1 MKKAILSCLMLL
13 AGLTASA
20 QEQKGTT
27 EYVFE
32 PHWYVNIQ
40 PLGIQY
46 TLGEVDFGDLLSYN
60 IQAAAGYEFNKVIG
74 ARLAINAWQSKA
86 GLKFYPNIDVP
97 TDFRNNLKGD
107 YKWKWN
113 YIAPTVD
120 ITFNLSNL
128 ISGVNPKRVFTVGAF
143 AGLGANIAWGNSEAQ
158 AVNNTLKPALGYSYN
173 EYTPNA
179 IDPRQAGTATQ
190 KDIDGADPLA
200 YLWDGTKTRL
210 VLQAGLTGDIKIND
224 QFAVTLEVSANTL
237 NDKYNSKKAKNWD
250 WYFNALAGL
259 KINLGPT
266 YSTKFIPAPEPE
278 IRYVEKIVE
287 KIVEVPAAPAETAAE
302 PLRRDI
308 FFLINKSNIRTSEA
322 SKINDIVTY
331 LNENKDAKV
340 QVTGYADAGT
350 GNDKVN
356 DRIAAKR
363 ADSVVAALKKAG
375 ISADRITFDS
385 KGARVQPFADNDS
398 NRVSICIA
406 E

>member
-1 MKKAILSCLMLL
+1 MKMKKAILSCLMLV

-40 PLGIQY
+40 PVGVQY
-46 TLGEVDFGDLLSYN
+46 TLGEIDFGDLLSYN
-60 IQAAAGYEFNKVIG
+60 VQAAVGREFNKVVG

-86 GLKFYPNIDVP
+86 GSRIFG
-97 TDFRNNLKGD
+97 TD

-120 ITFNLSNL
+120 ITFNISNL
-128 ISGVNPKRVFTVGAF
+128 ISGVNPNRVFTFGAF
-143 AGLGANIAWGNSEAQ
+143 AGIGANIAWGNDQAQ
-158 AVNNTLKPALGYSYN
+158 DVNKELKALTSYTYDVYAPNGEN
-173 EYTPNA
+173 EGTPT
-179 IDPRQAGTATQ
+179 IVYVAGE
-190 KDIDGADPLA
+190 DGLA

-210 VLQAGLTGDIKIND
+210 LLQAGLTGDIKIND
-224 QFAVTLEVSANTL
+224 KFAVTLEVSANTL

-287 KIVEVPAAPAETAAE
+287 KVVEVPAPAPEPAAE

-308 FFLINKSNIRTSEA
+308 FFLINKADIRTSEA
-322 SKINDIVTY
+322 QKVNDIVAY

-350 GNDKVN
+350 GNDKIN
-356 DRIAAKR
+356 DRLSAKR
-363 ADSVVAALKKAG
+363 ADAVVKALKDAG
-375 ISADRITFDS
+375 IAADRISFDS

>member
-1 MKKAILSCLMLL
+1 MKMKKTILSCLMLL

-40 PLGIQY
+40 PLGVQY
-46 TLGEVDFGDLLSYN
+46 TLGEISMGDLMSYN
-60 IQAAAGYEFNKVIG
+60 VQAAVGREFNKVIG
-74 ARLAINAWQSKA
+74 GRFALNAWQSKA
-86 GLKFYPNIDVP
+86 GSKISGV
-97 TDFRNNLKGD
+97 D

-128 ISGVNPKRVFTVGAF
+128 ISGVNPNRVFTVGAF
-143 AGLGANIAWGNSEAQ
+143 AGLGMNIGWGNSEAADVDNILRQ
-158 AVNNTLKPALGYSYN
+158 TTTARWQDDDGQIKTDNSY
-173 EYTPNA
+173 E
-179 IDPRQAGTATQ
+179 AGL
-190 KDIDGADPLA
+190 D
-200 YLWDGTKTRL
+200 YLWDGTKARFL
-210 VLQAGLTGDIKIND
+210 LQAGLTGDIKIND
-224 QFAVTLEVSANTL
+224 KFAVTLEVSANTL
-237 NDKYNSKKAKNWD
+237 SDKYNSKKAKNWD

-287 KIVEVPAAPAETAAE
+287 KVVEVPAAPAETAAE

-322 SKINDIVTY
+322 SKVDDIVAY

-350 GNDKVN
+350 GNDRIN
-356 DRIAAKR
+356 DRLAAKR
-363 ADSVVAALKKAG
+363 ADAVVAALKKAG
-375 ISADRITFDS
+375 ISADRISFDS

>member
-1 MKKAILSCLMLL
+1 MLL

-86 GLKFYPNIDVP
+86 GLKFYPNTGDNSL
-97 TDFRNNLKGD
+97 DALKGD

-128 ISGVNPKRVFTVGAF
+128 ISGVNPKRVFSVGAF
-143 AGLGANIAWGNSEAQ
+143 AGIGANIAWGNSEA
-158 AVNNTLKPALGYSYN
+158 ADVNRTLKPALGYAYN
-173 EYTPNA
+173 VYAPNA
-179 IDPRQAGTATQ
+179 TDPTLPGTPTIVR
-190 KDIDGADPLA
+190 KESDADPLA
-200 YLWDGTKTRL
+200 YLWDGTKTRF
-210 VLQAGLTGDIKIND
+210 VIQAGLTGDIKIND

-237 NDKYNSKKAKNWD
+237 SDKYNSKKAKNWD

-259 KINLGPT
+259 KINFGPT

-287 KIVEVPAAPAETAAE
+287 KVVEVPAAPVAVE
-302 PLRRDI
+302 PIRRDI
-308 FFLINKSNIRTSEA
+308 FFLINKAVIRDTEA
-322 SKINDIVTY
+322 SKVNDIVAY

-350 GNDKVN
+350 GNDKIN
-356 DRIAAKR
+356 DRLAAQR
-363 ADSVVAALKKAG
+363 ADAVVKALKDAG
-375 ISADRITFDS
+375 IAADRITFDS

-398 NRVSICIA
+398 NRVSIVIA

>member
-1 MKKAILSCLMLL
+1 MKKTILSCLMLL

-40 PLGIQY
+40 PLGVQY

-60 IQAAAGYEFNKVIG
+60 VQAAVGREFNKVIG
-74 ARLAINAWQSKA
+74 GRFALNAWQSKA
-86 GLKFYPNIDVP
+86 GSKVS
-97 TDFRNNLKGD
+97 GVD

-128 ISGVNPKRVFTVGAF
+128 ISGVNPNRVFTVGAF
-143 AGLGANIAWGNSEAQ
+143 AGLGMNIGWGNDEAKNVD
-158 AVNNTLKPALGYSYN
+158 ATLRDLTTAKWMVGEIENKDASY
-173 EYTPNA
+173 
-179 IDPRQAGTATQ
+179 QAGL
-190 KDIDGADPLA
+190 D
-200 YLWDGTKTRL
+200 YLWDGTKARFL
-210 VLQAGLTGDIKIND
+210 LQAGLTGDIKIND
-224 QFAVTLEVSANTL
+224 KFAVTLEVSANTL
-237 NDKYNSKKAKNWD
+237 SDKYNSKKAKNWD

-259 KINLGPT
+259 KINFGPT

-322 SKINDIVTY
+322 SKVDDIVAY

-350 GNDKVN
+350 GNDRIN
-356 DRIAAKR
+356 DRLAAKR
-363 ADSVVAALKKAG
+363 ADAVVAALKKAG
-375 ISADRITFDS
+375 ISADRISFDS

>member
-86 GLKFYPNIDVP
+86 GLKFYPNTGDNSL
-97 TDFRNNLKGD
+97 DALKGD

-128 ISGVNPKRVFTVGAF
+128 ISGVNPKRVFSVGAF
-143 AGLGANIAWGNSEAQ
+143 AGIGANIAWGNSEA
-158 AVNNTLKPALGYSYN
+158 ADVNRTLKPALGYAYN
-173 EYTPNA
+173 VYTPNA
-179 IDPRQAGTATQ
+179 TDPTLPGTPTVVRMES
-190 KDIDGADPLA
+190 DADPLA
-200 YLWDGTKTRL
+200 YLWDGTKTRF
-210 VLQAGLTGDIKIND
+210 VIQAGLTGDIKIND
-224 QFAVTLEVSANTL
+224 KLAVTLEVSANTL

-259 KINLGPT
+259 KINFGPT

-287 KIVEVPAAPAETAAE
+287 KVVEVPAAPVAVE
-302 PLRRDI
+302 PIRRDI
-308 FFLINKSNIRTSEA
+308 FFLINKAVIRDTEA
-322 SKINDIVTY
+322 SKVNDIVAY

-350 GNDKVN
+350 GNDKIN
-356 DRIAAKR
+356 DRLAAQR
-363 ADSVVAALKKAG
+363 ADAVVKALKDAG
-375 ISADRITFDS
+375 IAADRITFDS

>member
-86 GLKFYPNIDVP
+86 GLKFYPNTGDNSL
-97 TDFRNNLKGD
+97 DALKGD

-128 ISGVNPKRVFTVGAF
+128 ISGVNPKRVFSVGAF
-143 AGLGANIAWGNSEAQ
+143 AGIGANIAWGNSEA
-158 AVNNTLKPALGYSYN
+158 ADVNRTLKPALGYAYN
-173 EYTPNA
+173 VYTPNA
-179 IDPRQAGTATQ
+179 TDPTLPGTPTVVRMES
-190 KDIDGADPLA
+190 DADPLA

-259 KINLGPT
+259 KINFGPT

-287 KIVEVPAAPAETAAE
+287 KVVEVPAAPVAVE
-302 PLRRDI
+302 PIRRDI
-308 FFLINKSNIRTSEA
+308 FFLINKAVIRDTEA
-322 SKINDIVTY
+322 SKVNDIVAY

-350 GNDKVN
+350 GNDKIN
-356 DRIAAKR
+356 DRLAAQR
-363 ADSVVAALKKAG
+363 ADAVVKALKDAG
-375 ISADRITFDS
+375 IAADRITFDS

-398 NRVSICIA
+398 NRVSIVIA

>member
-1 MKKAILSCLMLL
+1 MKMKKAILSCLMLL
-13 AGLTASA
+13 AGLSASA

-40 PLGIQY
+40 PLGVQY
-46 TLGEVDFGDLLSYN
+46 TLGEISMGDLMSYN
-60 IQAAAGYEFNKVIG
+60 VQAAVGREFNKVIG
-74 ARLAINAWQSKA
+74 GRFALNAWQSKA
-86 GLKFYPNIDVP
+86 GSSINGV
-97 TDFRNNLKGD
+97 D

-128 ISGVNPKRVFTVGAF
+128 ISGVNPNRVFTVGAF
-143 AGLGANIAWGNSEAQ
+143 AGLGMNIGWGNDQ
-158 AVNNTLKPALGYSYN
+158 AADVDATLRQLTTASWVDADGTPRTDNSY
-173 EYTPNA
+173 
-179 IDPRQAGTATQ
+179 QAG
-190 KDIDGADPLA
+190 LE
-200 YLWDGTKTRL
+200 YLWDGTKARFL
-210 VLQAGLTGDIKIND
+210 LQAGLTGDIKIND
-224 QFAVTLEVSANTL
+224 KFAVTLEVSANTL
-237 NDKYNSKKAKNWD
+237 SDKYNSKRAKNWD

-259 KINLGPT
+259 KINFGPT

-278 IRYVEKIVE
+278 IRYVDKIVE
-287 KIVEVPAAPAETAAE
+287 KIVEVPAPAPAAAE

-308 FFLINKSNIRTSEA
+308 FFLINKAVIRDTEA
-322 SKINDIVTY
+322 SKVKDIVAY

-350 GNDKVN
+350 GNDKIN
-356 DRIAAKR
+356 DRLAAQR
-363 ADSVVAALKKAG
+363 ADAVVKALKDAG
-375 ISADRITFDS
+375 IAADRITFDS

>member
-1 MKKAILSCLMLL
+1 MKMKKTILSCLMLL

-40 PLGIQY
+40 PLGVQY
-46 TLGEVDFGDLLSYN
+46 TLGELSMGDLMSYN
-60 IQAAAGYEFNKVIG
+60 VQAAVGREFNKVIG
-74 ARLAINAWQSKA
+74 GRFALNAWQSKA
-86 GLKFYPNIDVP
+86 GSKVNGV
-97 TDFRNNLKGD
+97 D

-128 ISGVNPKRVFTVGAF
+128 ISGVNPNRVFTVGAF
-143 AGLGANIAWGNSEAQ
+143 AGLGMNIGWGNSEAADVDAILRQ
-158 AVNNTLKPALGYSYN
+158 TTTASWQDAVDGQLKTDNTY
-173 EYTPNA
+173 
-179 IDPRQAGTATQ
+179 QAGL
-190 KDIDGADPLA
+190 D
-200 YLWDGTKTRL
+200 YLWDGTKARFL
-210 VLQAGLTGDIKIND
+210 LQAGLTGDIKIND
-224 QFAVTLEVSANTL
+224 KFAVTLEVSANTL
-237 NDKYNSKKAKNWD
+237 SDKYNSKKAKNWD

-308 FFLINKSNIRTSEA
+308 FFLINKAVIRDSEA

>member
-13 AGLTASA
+13 AGLSASA

-40 PLGIQY
+40 PLGVQY

-60 IQAAAGYEFNKVIG
+60 VQAAVGREFNKVIG
-74 ARLAINAWQSKA
+74 GRFALNAWQSKA
-86 GLKFYPNIDVP
+86 GSKVS
-97 TDFRNNLKGD
+97 GVD

-128 ISGVNPKRVFTVGAF
+128 ISGVNPNRVFTVGAF
-143 AGLGANIAWGNSEAQ
+143 AGLGMNIGWGNDEAKNVD
-158 AVNNTLKPALGYSYN
+158 ATLRDLTTAKWMVGEIENKDASY
-173 EYTPNA
+173 
-179 IDPRQAGTATQ
+179 QAGL
-190 KDIDGADPLA
+190 D
-200 YLWDGTKTRL
+200 YLWDGTKARFL
-210 VLQAGLTGDIKIND
+210 LQAGLTGDIKIND
-224 QFAVTLEVSANTL
+224 KFAVTLEVSANTL
-237 NDKYNSKKAKNWD
+237 SDKYNSKKAKNWD

-287 KIVEVPAAPAETAAE
+287 KVVEVPAAPAETAAE

-322 SKINDIVTY
+322 SKVDDIVAY

-350 GNDKVN
+350 GNDRIN
-356 DRIAAKR
+356 DRLAAKR
-363 ADSVVAALKKAG
+363 ADAVVAALKKAG
-375 ISADRITFDS
+375 ISADRISFDS
-385 KGARVQPFADNDS
+385 KVARVQPFADNDS

>member
-86 GLKFYPNIDVP
+86 GLKFYPNTGDNSL
-97 TDFRNNLKGD
+97 DALKGD

-128 ISGVNPKRVFTVGAF
+128 ISGVNPKRVFSVGAF
-143 AGLGANIAWGNSEAQ
+143 AGIGANIAWGNSEA
-158 AVNNTLKPALGYSYN
+158 ADVNRTLKPALGYAYN
-173 EYTPNA
+173 VYTPNA
-179 IDPRQAGTATQ
+179 TDPTLSGTPTVVRMES
-190 KDIDGADPLA
+190 DADPLA

-259 KINLGPT
+259 KINFGPT

-287 KIVEVPAAPAETAAE
+287 KVVEVPAAPVAVE
-302 PLRRDI
+302 PIRRDI
-308 FFLINKSNIRTSEA
+308 FFLINKAVIRDTEA
-322 SKINDIVTY
+322 SKVNDIVAY

-350 GNDKVN
+350 GNDKIN
-356 DRIAAKR
+356 DRLATVYQLLSLSNHPIIDKTIQAQPPNR
-363 ADSVVAALKKAG
+363 AGL
-375 ISADRITFDS
+375 F
-385 KGARVQPFADNDS
+385 
-398 NRVSICIA
+398 
-406 E
+406 